1 VLEVSV
7 GTGANI
13 PHLRSDS
20 EVFGLD
26 ISWGMLKRCQKHL
39 AKWKRTAQLF
49 QGEAERLPFRD
60 GIFDVVFHVGG
71 INFFND
77 RARAI
82 TEMIRVAKPKTKVVI
97 VDETEKVV
105 KEMYEKNPFTK
116 KYFQKRQVAVSS
128 PVDLVPH
135 DMLDI
140 RSKDI
145 CDGRLYC
152 LSFRKP

>member
-1 VLEVSV
+1 VLEVCR
-7 GTGANI
+7 N
-13 PHLRSDS
+13 RSKHTAPPIRQRR
-20 EVFGLD
+20 FGLD
-26 ISWGMLKRCQKHL
+26 ISWGMLKRCQKQL
-39 AKWKRTAQLF
+39 AQWKRTAQLF
-49 QGEAERLPFRD
+49 QGEAENLPFRD

-82 TEMIRVAKPKTKVVI
+82 NEMIRVAKPGTKVVI

-105 KEMYEKNPFTK
+105 KEIYEKTPFTK
-116 KYFQKRQVAVSS
+116 KYFQKREGAVSS
-128 PVDLVPH
+128 PVDLVPK

-140 RSKDI
+140 RSKEI
-145 CDGRLYC
+145 GDGRLYC